1 MFEKK
6 HCLALVLLAFLL
18 VLVAGCQAEPEVVEV
33 EKVVTQ
39 VVEVEKEV
47 TKIVAGTPVVETVV
61 ETVIET
67 VEVEKV
73 VIATPEPASD
83 ELKTLVVAIEGD
95 IETLDPDFSRYPTAN
110 MANLNVYEQFF
121 RYGRRDTGN
130 GYLVTDVTEIEG
142 AAIESWDI
150 SDDRM
155 TAILH
160 VRQGVKFHNTGNP
173 MTADDIIFW
182 YEKGRTTLSGIEW
195 NLNMANIESMEKVGD
210 YDVQVNFSQPLFL
223 FFMLGRDNNWGVV
236 DSVEAKKHATDDDP
250 FATEWL
256 AKNYA
261 GSGEYWVESWDPGV
275 QMVLR
280 ANEDYWAGKAY
291 FDRVI
296 LRVIPDSSNRA
307 LLLSRGEVDIAFG
320 LSPDQIDQIRDV
332 EGVNAMSIPSRTK
345 VVVRLNCS
353 IPPFDNV
360 LVRQAAAYLVPYDVI
375 LNDIYR
381 GRARPMHSVLTKDD
395 EYVNESFW
403 EYEYN
408 PEKAKELL
416 AEAGLPDGF
425 EFDLNIKE
433 GEEISSIL
441 AVTLQTAFK
450 EAGVTVNIK
459 QLTNAIWSEQQAD
472 GTHQA
477 TLWGT
482 GSLGYINDP
491 WYVIRSY
498 KTGVVTNRQRFSNPR
513 IDELYDE
520 LQVEFDP
527 VKRQVLADEFQ
538 KIIVTESPV
547 LFLANIPIEYNIR
560 SDIGGFVFMQD
571 SLLWFYNLYRME

>member
-1 MFEKK
+1 MFKK
-6 HCLALVLLAFLL
+6 EYGVLLILALVLAFM
-18 VLVAGCQAEPEVVEV
+18 VGCQAEPEVVEV

-39 VVEVEKEV
+39 VIEVEKEV
-47 TKIVAGTPVVETVV
+47 TKIVAGTPVVETIV
-61 ETVIET
+61 ET

-73 VIATPEPASD
+73 VTATPEPVTED
-83 ELKTLVVAIEGD
+83 GLKTLVVAIEGD

-121 RYGRRDTGN
+121 RYGRKDTGN
-130 GYLVTDVTEIEG
+130 GYLVTDVTVTEG

-160 VRQGVKFHNTGNP
+160 VRQGVTFHNTGNP

-182 YEKGRTTLSGIEW
+182 YEKGRTTQSGIEW
-195 NLNMANIESMEKVGD
+195 NLNMANIESMEKIGD
-210 YDVQVNFSQPLFL
+210 YDVQVNFSKPLFL

-236 DSVEAKKHATDDDP
+236 DSVEAKKHATDSDP

-280 ANEDYWAGKAY
+280 ANENYWAGKPY
-291 FDRVI
+291 FDKVI

-320 LSPDQIDQIRDV
+320 LSPDQIDELRGNDEVKI
-332 EGVNAMSIPSRTK
+332 MSIPSRTR

-360 LVRQAAAYLVPYDVI
+360 LVRRALAYLVPYDTI
-375 LNDIYR
+375 INDIYR
-381 GRARPMHSVLTKDD
+381 GNARPLRSILSDD
-395 EYVNESFW
+395 DQFSNPEFW

-425 EFDLNIKE
+425 EFDMNIKE

-450 EAGVTVNIK
+450 EAGVTANIK
-459 QLTNAIWSEQQAD
+459 QLTNAIWAEQQAD

-482 GSLGYINDP
+482 GSLGYIDDP

-498 KTGVVTNRQRFSNPR
+498 KCGVVTNRSRYCDER
-513 IDELYDE
+513 IDALYEE

-527 VKRQVLADEFQ
+527 AKRKVLADEMQ
-538 KIIVTESPV
+538 QILVHDSPT
-547 LFLANIPIEYNIR
+547 LLLANIPIEYNIR
-560 SDIGGFVFMQD
+560 SDIGGFTFMQD
-571 SLLWFYNLYRME
+571 SLLWFYSLYRTE